1 MKQICVYFV
10 IVFLCSSCYKP
21 NIYNDGTAW
30 KMPYPLKVSD
40 FYYDIENV
48 YQYEGRHQE
57 YKVKVKS
64 FFWQDE
70 NNKNH
75 TIESAFFIVKRFATG
90 GDFDYALQYRRY
102 DILKGETAPEG
113 ELYPDKVRN
122 LWDEGGTNVQRG
134 STLYLTNSDNER
146 FVFGMPHRTGWTGT
160 DGLYENYTFSMF
172 FREDYIPFLTK
183 LLYDATEF
191 RFYFP
196 SDNFDTNGFKLEATE
211 LEYIEANGTFVELEN
226 NSFSLSKEELE
237 KLKIDLQILIKER
250 RKEPSE
256 YIEQMQNEILK

>member
-70 NNKNH
+70 NN
-75 TIESAFFIVKRFATG
+75 
-90 GDFDYALQYRRY
+90 
-102 DILKGETAPEG
+102 
-113 ELYPDKVRN
+113 
-122 LWDEGGTNVQRG
+122 
-134 STLYLTNSDNER
+134 
-146 FVFGMPHRTGWTGT
+146 
-160 DGLYENYTFSMF
+160 
-172 FREDYIPFLTK
+172 
-183 LLYDATEF
+183 
-191 RFYFP
+191 
-196 SDNFDTNGFKLEATE
+196 
-211 LEYIEANGTFVELEN
+211 
-226 NSFSLSKEELE
+226 
-237 KLKIDLQILIKER
+237 
-250 RKEPSE
+250 
-256 YIEQMQNEILK
+256 